1 MTSLSKRIGVFLN
14 GPLNLFACFV
24 FRTHFSS
31 YSTVLL
37 VATLVA
43 CCFRKCSAIF
53 LAVSMH
59 VFKLCTVSFCRHV
72 PQGSG
77 EQPDRAVCFYRW
89 GLFICANVGM
99 CVCVCVSFQSSLAH
113 RLTGREGPVSQL
125 SLYTSPSLPNIT
137 LGLPATGP
145 SSVSPSFF
153 LSVIERPLSGASG
166 GHMWLSAPL
175 AFQKEPF
182 ERQ

>member
-1 MTSLSKRIGVFLN
+1 MTSLSKLVSVILN
-14 GPLNLFACFV
+14 GPLNLFPSLHAPTLGHILV
-24 FRTHFSS
+24 LAL
-31 YSTVLL
+31 VLL

-43 CCFRKCSAIF
+43 CCFGKCFAIF
-53 LAVSMH
+53 LAVFMH
-59 VFKLCTVSFCRHV
+59 VFQPWTVSFCRRV

-77 EQPDRAVCFYRW
+77 ERPDRAVCFYRW
-89 GLFICANVGM
+89 GLFICAYVG
-99 CVCVCVSFQSSLAH
+99 VCVCVSFQPSLAH

-153 LSVIERPLSGASG
+153 LSRHREAPVWSVRGPHVAFGTSGVSER
-166 GHMWLSAPL
+166 
-175 AFQKEPF
+175 AF
-182 ERQ
+182 

>member
-77 EQPDRAVCFYRW
+77 ERPDRAVCFYRW
-89 GLFICANVGM
+89 GLFICANVG
-99 CVCVCVSFQSSLAH
+99 VCVCVSFQSSLAH

>member
-1 MTSLSKRIGVFLN
+1 MTSLSKLIGAFLN
-14 GPLNLFACFV
+14 GPLNLFECFV
-24 FRTHFSS
+24 FRTRFSS
-31 YSTVLL
+31 YSSVLL

-43 CCFRKCSAIF
+43 CCFRKCSVIF

-59 VFKLCTVSFCRHV
+59 VFKPWTVSFCRLV

-77 EQPDRAVCFYRW
+77 EQPDRTVCFYR
-89 GLFICANVGM
+89 GVYLSVHM
-99 CVCVCVSFQSSLAH
+99 LVCVCVSFQPSLAH

-153 LSVIERPLSGASG
+153 LSVIERPLSGPSG
-166 GHMWLSAPL
+166 GHMWLSAP
-175 AFQKEPF
+175 QKEPF
-182 ERQ
+182 EKQ